1 MTDHPAPA
9 PTAVFAMTPE
19 NLSTLFPQRLVDGLH
34 ELVDIDS
41 ALVVT
46 DFARPEFAD
55 VLGRAEV
62 LITGWGAPRL
72 DQQALDTM
80 PRLRAVLHTAGSIRS
95 HITDACWDRGLL
107 VSSAAQANAVPV
119 AEYTLAA
126 ILLAGKHAFR
136 VRDEFDRMRGDLRVD
151 HLGRIG
157 NHRIAVGVIG
167 ASRVGRRLLELLR
180 PFDLVPLLADPY
192 VDAAEAERLG
202 ATLLPLDELLAAS
215 DIVTVHAP
223 DLPSTRRMLDRR
235 RIALIPDGATL
246 INTSRGAL
254 IDHEALTEELVAG
267 RIDAVLDVTDPEPL
281 PADSPLYRLPNV
293 FLTPHIAGS
302 MGNELERLGATV
314 VSEVAR
320 LVEGRPLEYPVVRAD
335 LEHVA

>member
-1 MTDHPAPA
+1 MTDHSAATPA
-9 PTAVFAMTPE
+9 AVFAMTPE
-19 NLSTLFPQRLVDGLH
+19 NLSTLFPPRLVDGLH

-41 ALVVT
+41 SLVVR
-46 DFARPEFAD
+46 DFAQPEVAD
-55 VLGRAEV
+55 VLGRAEI
-62 LITGWGAPRL
+62 LITGWGAPKL
-72 DQQALDTM
+72 DHKALETM
-80 PRLRAVLHTAGSIRS
+80 PRLRAVLHTAGSVRAFV
-95 HITDACWDRGLL
+95 TDACWDRGLL

-136 VRDEFDRMRGDLRVD
+136 LRDEFNRDRGELRVD

-157 NHRIAVGVIG
+157 NHRTAVGVIG

-180 PFDLVPLLADPY
+180 PLDLVALLADPY
-192 VDAAEAERLG
+192 VDPAEARRLG

-215 DIVTVHAP
+215 DIVTLHAP
-223 DLPSTRRMLDRR
+223 DLPATRRMLDRR

-320 LVEGRPLEYPVVRAD
+320 VVQGRPLEYPVVRSD
-335 LEHVA
+335 LERVA